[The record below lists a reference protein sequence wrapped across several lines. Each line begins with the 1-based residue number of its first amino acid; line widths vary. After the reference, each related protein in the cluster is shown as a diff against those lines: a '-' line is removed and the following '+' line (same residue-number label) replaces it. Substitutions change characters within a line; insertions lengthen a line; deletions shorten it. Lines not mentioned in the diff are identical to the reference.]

1 MIVGV
6 DVRELQRSVRT
17 GIGRMVEAIIREAS
31 NVFPDTRL
39 VLFADSSTRLE
50 LASTSGD
57 YRVLAQPFTLWFDQ
71 IALPRAIARSHVDVF
86 WSPYYKSPLY
96 SNCPTVI
103 TIHDV
108 LFLKHGGR
116 RLKNALFKPW
126 ARLIGSRAS
135 AILTDSRHSKQDLV
149 SLLGFDDALIEV
161 VPLGVSERFTPQE
174 GLNAPETLKRIGL
187 TEDYILT
194 VTNFRPHKND
204 EFLIRAYARLAKN
217 VEATALVLAG
227 KKNREAENLHQTAVR
242 LGVGDRVFM
251 PGMLSD
257 EDLPAL
263 YAGARLFAFPSLYE
277 GFGLPLLEAM
287 ASGTPVLSSSA
298 SSLPEVAGDAAMM
311 RAPTDVEAWADSMH
325 ALLTDDALRQRYIQA
340 GLERASTFTWRQSVS
355 KLMETLSRVAK
366 EAP

>member
-1 MIVGV
+1 
-6 DVRELQRSVRT
+6 
-17 GIGRMVEAIIREAS
+17 MVEAIIREAS
-31 NVFPDTRL
+31 NVSPDTRL

-71 IALPRAIARSHVDVF
+71 VALPRAISRSHVDVF
-86 WSPYYKSPLY
+86 WSPYYKSPVF

-116 RLKNALFKPW
+116 RLKKALFKPW

-135 AILTDSRHSKQDLV
+135 AILTDSEHSKKDLV
-149 SLLGFDDALIEV
+149 ALLGFDPALIEV
-161 VPLGVSERFTPQE
+161 VPLGVSGEFTPDKR
-174 GLNAPETLKRIGL
+174 NDAPDMLRRLGIPK
-187 TEDYILT
+187 DYILT
-194 VTNFRPHKND
+194 VTNFRPHKNG
-204 EFLIRAYARLAKN
+204 EFLLRVYACLAKN
-217 VEATALVLAG
+217 IEATALVIVG
-227 KKNREAENLHQTAVR
+227 KKNREAYDLHQTAIR

-251 PGMLSD
+251 PGMVSD
-257 EDLPAL
+257 TDLPAL
-263 YAGARLFAFPSLYE
+263 YAGARLFTFPSLYE

-287 ASGTPVLSSSA
+287 ASGTPVLSSST

-311 RAPTDVEAWADSMH
+311 RVPTDEEAWAQSML
-325 ALLTDDALRQRYIQA
+325 AMLTNDTLRERHIQA

-355 KLMETLSRVAK
+355 NLMEILSRVAK
-366 EAP
+366 GGH